1 MKDNDIIGYISD
13 FRITKGKAI
22 VTKSKF
28 SVVLL
33 RFKILWAAIKNIFTG
48 RGIWLSGQISASI
61 GTPGMCLET
70 WIKRDCNQEDWEHWC
85 VTFDGKKA
93 TGYINGVDITIQ
105 QFQD

>member
-1 MKDNDIIGYISD
+1 
-13 FRITKGKAI
+13 
-22 VTKSKF
+22 
-28 SVVLL
+28 
-33 RFKILWAAIKNIFTG
+33 
-48 RGIWLSGQISASI
+48 
-61 GTPGMCLET
+61 MCLET